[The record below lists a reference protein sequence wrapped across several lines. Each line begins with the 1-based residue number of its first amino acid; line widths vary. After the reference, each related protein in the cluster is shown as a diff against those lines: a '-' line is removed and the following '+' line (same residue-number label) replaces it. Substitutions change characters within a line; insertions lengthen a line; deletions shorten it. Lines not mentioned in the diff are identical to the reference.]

1 MTVAPPQPRPA
12 DEPAPAAPDPRG
24 LLVDPIARVEPRPA
38 DPYAAPF
45 PDLTGFVEEFAGSP
59 RKLRI
64 CIATEDIVGP
74 IRNGGIGT
82 TYTHLAKRLVEE
94 GHEPTI
100 AYLRGDHCENKSMAH
115 WVEWYRQA
123 GVRFV
128 PIDPTTVDVVTP
140 ASRWV
145 NPMLA
150 LYEFLKQES
159 FDAVHVSE
167 WRGLAMP
174 AMLARKQGLALQ
186 DTAFLVKASSPWLW
200 NREHGYHTLNR
211 PTDLPKMFAEMRSIE
226 LGDVVI
232 GGSRHLLRWMLEHG
246 YRMPPRSHSQPNV
259 IVPPKSEELDALRE
273 KRRGMAGTR
282 MPIDELV
289 FFGRLEYRKGLDV
302 FCDAIDRLVAEGIEL
317 PKIALMGKY
326 GEPIPSWPE
335 YPTQEYLKVRTK
347 AWPVEVTLLTNYNT
361 EQAVTYLLSGDR
373 LAVMPS
379 VIENSSLAVYE
390 AASFGIPCIASDRGG
405 TPELVIDEHHDAML
419 IEPHPVKL
427 AEKLKE
433 AIAQGGFIAE
443 PTFDNGQN
451 LQVWRDF
458 HDHLGS
464 FVEHRSA
471 ELAQRTQAPP
481 TVAACLVLQDN
492 HEHVA
497 ELLAALE
504 PAEAAGDVCLV
515 IANDGS
521 TRPETRAWWEELKGH
536 DAGSRTLL
544 DEPGYGEQHAANAA
558 ARASQSDVLVFIE
571 QGAVPDAEAIGM
583 IRQAAATSDAEAFGG
598 FFRSSTPAMR
608 ERGDMPRLH
617 ASFVADQST
626 TFFGLQRLSPV
637 LAIRRQTF
645 AELGGFSE
653 DHKIPGA
660 LAEMFMTAKL
670 SDRVVETI
678 PESLATVDEG
688 YKRHRRVNELAL
700 SYRTARP
707 FVQLGPQCFSRV
719 LLTARAAGDL
729 FGDGAQSGP
738 LASVDGMARDA
749 NETFGSSP
757 LLRRI
762 GMAVYHQQNRLY
774 YNFVKLEIMCAR
786 GARKLMKAIGL

>member
-1 MTVAPPQPRPA
+1 MSGGTALT
-12 DEPAPAAPDPRG
+12 EAPASTSG
-24 LLVDPIARVEPRPA
+24 LPPILRVEPRPA

-45 PDLTGFVEEFAGSP
+45 PDLTGFIDEFAGSP

-82 TYTHLAKRLVEE
+82 TYTHLAKRLVQE

-100 AYLRGDHCENKSMAH
+100 AYLRGDHCENKSMSH
-115 WVEWYRQA
+115 WVQWYRDA

-128 PIDPTTVDVVTP
+128 PIDPTEVNVETP
-140 ASRWV
+140 GPRWV
-145 NPMLA
+145 KPMLA

-174 AMLARKQGLALQ
+174 AMLARKQGLAFR

-200 NREHGYHTLNR
+200 NREHGYHTITR
-211 PTDLPKMFAEMRSIE
+211 MTDLPKMFAEMRSIE
-226 LGDVVI
+226 LGDLVI

-246 YRMPPRSHSQPNV
+246 YRMPARSHSQPNV
-259 IVPPKSEELDALRE
+259 IVPPKSDKLDALRE
-273 KRRGMAGTR
+273 QRRGMAGTR

-302 FCDAIDRLVAEGIEL
+302 FCDAIDRLVAEGVPL

-335 YPTQEYLKVRTK
+335 YPTQEYIKVRTK
-347 AWPVEVTLLTNYNT
+347 AWPVDVTLLTNYNT
-361 EQAVTYLLSGDR
+361 EEAVTYLLGGDR

-405 TPELVIDEHHDAML
+405 TPELVIDEHHDHML

-443 PTFDNGQN
+443 PTFDNNQN
-451 LQVWRDF
+451 LEVWRDF
-458 HDHLGS
+458 HDNLGTY
-464 FVEHRSA
+464 VAKRSA
-471 ELAQRTQAPP
+471 ELASRVEALP
-481 TVAACLVLQDN
+481 TVGVCLVLQDN
-492 HEHVA
+492 HDDLDAV
-497 ELLAALE
+497 LAAL
-504 PAEAAGDVCLV
+504 AEADSASEVSIV

-521 TRPETRAWWEELKGH
+521 TRPETQAWWAGLKDERGG
-536 DAGSRTLL
+536 AWTLL

-558 ARASQSDVLVFIE
+558 ARASESDVLVFLDP
-571 QGAVPDAEAIGM
+571 GAVPDPGAIGM
-583 IRQAAATSDAEAFGG
+583 IRRAAATSDAEAFGG
-598 FFRSSTPAMR
+598 FFRSTSRARR
-608 ERGDMPRLH
+608 ERKLEPRLH
-617 ASFVADQST
+617 ASFVGDQST
-626 TFFGLQRLSPV
+626 TFFGLQRLSPIV
-637 LAIRRQTF
+637 AIRRQTF

-660 LAEMFMTAKL
+660 VAELFMTAKL
-670 SDRVVETI
+670 SDRGVETI
-678 PESLATVDEG
+678 PEPLADVDDDYE
-688 YKRHRRVNELAL
+688 RPRRVNESAV

-719 LLTARAAGDL
+719 LLTARAASAGRIAEVGGGEML
-729 FGDGAQSGP
+729 LAAGP
-738 LASVDGMARDA
+738 LGRLDKMARSVAD
-749 NETFGSSP
+749 TLGSSP
-757 LLRRI
+757 RLRRF
-762 GMAVYHQQNRLY
+762 GMALYHRQNRLY
-774 YNFVKLEIMCAR
+774 TNLVTLEIRIAR
-786 GARKLMKAIGL
+786 GIKRVLKSFGG